1 MCETSLEYYLRN
13 IGLYGP
19 TFLHVY
25 TMHKIYPRTNIIKT
39 NYNGLDPVHRYSY
52 EAGRAN

>member
-19 TFLHVY
+19 TFLYVY

-39 NYNGLDPVHRYSY
+39 NYNGLDPVHKYSY
-52 EAGRAN
+52 KAGRAN